1 MKGPLEIHREEVSP
15 PQCPFL
21 GTAPPHAQQQWE
33 GSQVHLEPAEVEGPL
48 LGAQTE
54 GRGKLAL
61 PKRLISECSHI
72 LEFLVPS
79 RF

>member
-48 LGAQTE
+48 LGAQTT
-54 GRGKLAL
+54 
-61 PKRLISECSHI
+61 C
-72 LEFLVPS
+72 
-79 RF
+79 